1 MGLTQK
7 LGTIPLAILTDSS
20 NNVGIGAAANAS
32 FKLQVTGATNL
43 TGVLTLGS
51 TISNGTFTY
60 TLPSATGT
68 LALTSALSG
77 YLPLTGGT
85 LTGALSGTSI
95 SLSSSLSCTSASVG
109 STLQVGST
117 AILYGN
123 VAIKSNSAT
132 SYFGLNVIANGN
144 NNFIALNHTGT
155 AGIIETEF
163 STGGSH
169 TPLHFV
175 TGGST
180 RLTIASTGAAT
191 FSSSVTA
198 QGGSSSGFVLNY
210 NADASSRS
218 WAILND
224 QVVFGDFQIQQ
235 STTQTGGTRATKFYI
250 SSGGNVGVG
259 VSSITNPVGF
269 TRVLNIGGLDAAL
282 VLSNTDGTAKNWTL
296 GALANGS
303 LGLFDASAQRL
314 SISSTGAATFSSNI
328 IFGASHFI
336 GNNAFNSLLIQS
348 SATENILL
356 DAQDDLLLQTNG
368 TTKLIIKNGGAVGI
382 GTSSPANKFVVA
394 NVAQGVI
401 AAFTNTSD
409 ADFQINLSGGVSL
422 LSPTTSIL
430 AFGTAST
437 ERMRI
442 TSGGDVGIGDAGS
455 SATRL
460 TIKGSG
466 ATSAT
471 NAIAIY
477 NSSATTL
484 FFIRNDGVINTG
496 TAANSPYN
504 NTTAIAANLNV
515 AADGSLSRSTSSIKY
530 KNSITNYDKGLD
542 IVNQLRPVYYKG
554 NNDGDKTFAGL
565 IAEEVHDLGL
575 TEFVQYAEDGSPDA
589 LSYSNM
595 VSLLVKAIQEQQ
607 AQIEEL
613 RQIVATK

>member
-382 GTSSPANKFVVA
+382 GTSSPSRNLVVQNSSSIVLASLVA
-394 NVAQGVI
+394 NTSSIAYLLFGDTDSDAQGRVQYD
-401 AAFTNTSD
+401 NSSD
-409 ADFQINLSGGVSL
+409 TLQLYSNGS
-422 LSPTTSIL
+422 
-430 AFGTAST
+430 
-437 ERMRI
+437 EQMRI
-442 TSGGDVGIGDAGS
+442 TSGGNVLIGTTTDSGYKLDVNGTVRSTGGFFDTSDSRLKIPVKDYEQPKGIE
-455 SATRL
+455 
-460 TIKGSG
+460 
-466 ATSAT
+466 
-471 NAIAIY
+471 
-477 NSSATTL
+477 
-484 FFIRNDGVINTG
+484 
-496 TAANSPYN
+496 
-504 NTTAIAANLNV
+504 NV
-515 AADGSLSRSTSSIKY
+515 AARMY
-530 KNSITNYDKGLD
+530 VKNSKQELGYYAQDLQEILPSA
-542 IVNQLRPVYYKG
+542 VNEG
-554 NNDGDKTFAGL
+554 
-565 IAEEVHDLGL
+565 
-575 TEFVQYAEDGSPDA
+575 EDGFLS
-589 LSYSNM
+589 LSYSQ
-595 VSLLVKAIQEQQ
+595 VHTAKIAYLEEKV
-607 AQIEEL
+607 AQLEEL
-613 RQIVATK
+613 IKSLKIN